1 MGAFAPISLQI
12 VCVLHRLFIRILWPA
27 CITAKGISIDLFL
40 ILHSFTSK
48 DSVCKLRKIC
58 YTHFEVMAMFDI
70 TLICMGKLKEKF
82 YIGAAQEYEKRL
94 CAYCRFRLL
103 ELPEFKL
110 PEDPSPAQ
118 IDAGLDKEAEQIL
131 SKIPKGAWLCIW
143 TPEGKMLSSEELA
156 VQMKDV
162 KLSGKSSACFLIG
175 SSFGISQKIKQLADF
190 KLSMSKMTFPHHL
203 ARIMV
208 LEQLYRAEA
217 IQAGSKYHK

>member
-1 MGAFAPISLQI
+1 
-12 VCVLHRLFIRILWPA
+12 
-27 CITAKGISIDLFL
+27 
-40 ILHSFTSK
+40 
-48 DSVCKLRKIC
+48 
-58 YTHFEVMAMFDI
+58 MFDI

-82 YIGAAQEYEKRL
+82 YIQAAQEYEKRL
-94 CAYCRFRLL
+94 GAYCRFHLL
-103 ELPEFKL
+103 ELPEYKL

-118 IDAGLDKEAEQIL
+118 IMAGLDKEAEQII
-131 SKIPKGAWLCIW
+131 SKIPKGSWLCVW
-143 TPEGKMLSSEELA
+143 TPEGKMLSSENLA
-156 VQMKDV
+156 EQLKDV

-175 SSFGISQKIKQLADF
+175 SSFGISQKIKDMADY